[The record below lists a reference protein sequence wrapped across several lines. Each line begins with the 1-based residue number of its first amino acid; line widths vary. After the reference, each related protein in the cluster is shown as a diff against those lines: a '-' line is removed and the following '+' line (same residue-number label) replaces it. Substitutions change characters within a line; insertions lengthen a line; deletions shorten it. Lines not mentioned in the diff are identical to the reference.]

1 VNLQHRYVDFDDVR
15 LHYVEA
21 GDGPLML
28 FVHGFPEFWG
38 AWQNQL
44 GEFSKDHRAVALD
57 MRGHNL
63 SGKPPGVKAYRPK
76 HLVADLRRLIDHL
89 GGRPA
94 LVVAHD
100 WGGAAAW
107 NLAAAHPEYIEKLI
121 IINSP
126 HPVTFARELRDSPAQ
141 QQASAY
147 MNWLRRPGAAQKL
160 LENDCARLAAM
171 LSQSSAD
178 PRWLTSERLARYREA
193 WTQPGALQASLNFY
207 RASPL
212 HPATPE
218 EPGAAGLALK
228 PEDFTVRVPTL
239 VIWGERDTALLPGL
253 LDGLAALV
261 PQLTLKR
268 IPDGSHW
275 VIHERPEE
283 VNRMIREFIEN
294 RACPR
299 SPSTPSKN
307 SSNGSARKSPPAT
320 G

>member
-1 VNLQHRYVDFDDVR
+1 MNLQHHYVDLDDVR
-15 LHYVEA
+15 LHYVDA
-21 GDGPLML
+21 GDGPLIL
-28 FVHGFPEFWG
+28 FVHGFPEFWY

-44 GEFSKDHRAVALD
+44 EEFSRDHHAVAVD

-63 SGKPPGVKAYRPK
+63 SDKPTDVKTYRPK

-94 LVVAHD
+94 IVVAHD

-107 NLAAAHPEYIEKLI
+107 NLAAAHPETIEKLV

-141 QQASAY
+141 IEASAY
-147 MNWLRRPGAAQKL
+147 MNWLRRPGAAEKL
-160 LENDCARLAAM
+160 AENDCARLAAM
-171 LSQSSAD
+171 LSKSTTD
-178 PRWLTSERLARYREA
+178 PAWLGEDLLARYREA
-193 WTQPGALQASLNFY
+193 WLQPGALDASLNFY

-218 EPGAAGLALK
+218 EPGAAGLELDPAA
-228 PEDFTVRVPTL
+228 FTVRVPTL

-253 LDGLAALV
+253 LDGLDALV
-261 PQLTLKR
+261 PDLAVKR

-283 VNRMIREFIEN
+283 VNRLIREFIETN
-294 RACPR
+294 
-299 SPSTPSKN
+299 
-307 SSNGSARKSPPAT
+307 
-320 G
+320 

>member
-1 VNLQHRYVDFDDVR
+1 MLQHHYIDFDDVR
-15 LHYVEA
+15 LHYVDA
-21 GDGPLML
+21 GDGPVIL
-28 FVHGFPEFWG
+28 FVHGFPEFWY

-44 GEFSKDHRAVALD
+44 EEFSRDHRAVAVD

-63 SGKPPGVKAYRPK
+63 SGKPADIKAYRPK

-89 GGRPA
+89 GGRPCI
-94 LVVAHD
+94 VVAHD

-107 NLAAAHPEYIEKLI
+107 NLAAAHPETIEKLV

-126 HPVTFARELRDSPAQ
+126 HPVTFARKLRDNPAQ
-141 QQASAY
+141 IEASAY
-147 MNWLRRPGAAQKL
+147 MNWLRRPGAAGKL
-160 LENDCARLAAM
+160 AGNDCGRLAAM
-171 LSQSSAD
+171 LSKSTTD
-178 PRWLTSERLARYREA
+178 PAWLSEDLLARYREA
-193 WTQPGALQASLNFY
+193 WLQPGALDASLNFY

-218 EPGAAGLALK
+218 EPGASGLDLK

-253 LDGLAALV
+253 LDGLEAMV
-261 PQLTLKR
+261 PKLTVRR

-283 VNRMIREFIEN
+283 VNRLIREFIDN
-294 RACPR
+294 RA
-299 SPSTPSKN
+299 
-307 SSNGSARKSPPAT
+307 
-320 G
+320 

>member
-1 VNLQHRYVDFDDVR
+1 VNLQHHYADFDDVR
-15 LHYVEA
+15 LHYVDA

-28 FVHGFPEFWG
+28 FVHGFPEFWY
-38 AWQNQL
+38 AWQHQL
-44 GEFSKDHRAVALD
+44 EEFSRDHHAAALD

-63 SGKPPGVKAYRPK
+63 SGKPADANAYRPK

-94 LVVAHD
+94 IVVAHD

-107 NLAAAHPEYIEKLI
+107 NLAATHPEYIEKLV

-126 HPVTFARELRDSPAQ
+126 HPVTFARELRDNPAQ
-141 QQASAY
+141 QEASRY
-147 MNWLRRPGAAQKL
+147 MNWLRRPGAAEKL

-171 LSQSSAD
+171 LSQSTSD
-178 PRWLTSERLARYREA
+178 PRWLTPELLARYREA
-193 WTQPGALQASLNFY
+193 WTQPGAMDASLNFY

-212 HPATPE
+212 HPPTPE
-218 EPGAAGLALK
+218 EPGPAALQLDPAA
-228 PEDFTVRVPTL
+228 FTVRVPTL

-253 LDGLAALV
+253 LDGLDALV

-275 VIHERPEE
+275 VIHERPGE
-283 VNRMIREFIEN
+283 VNQLIREFIETN
-294 RACPR
+294 
-299 SPSTPSKN
+299 
-307 SSNGSARKSPPAT
+307 
-320 G
+320 